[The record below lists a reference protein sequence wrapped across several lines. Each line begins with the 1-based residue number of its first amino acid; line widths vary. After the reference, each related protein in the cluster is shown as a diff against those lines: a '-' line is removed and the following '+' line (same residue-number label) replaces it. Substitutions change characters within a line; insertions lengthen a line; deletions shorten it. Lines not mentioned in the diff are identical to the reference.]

1 MRLIAGI
8 DADNRCYIGRWMR
21 DSQWL
26 VDQELIYVLKNVDKA
41 FCMTAEDIVG
51 AYLKDDP
58 GSLAFLYAAN
68 DVEKF
73 FQAEVANKKL
83 LHDYMQNTDEP

>member
-8 DADNRCYIGRWMR
+8 DADNRCYIGQECR
-21 DSQWL
+21 DEEWL
-26 VDQELIYVLKNVDKA
+26 LENVVAAMKLPDTKS
-41 FCMTAEDIVG
+41 FGITAEDIVSR
-51 AYLKDDP
+51 YLSDDP
-58 GSLAFLYAAN
+58 VSLVFLYAAN